1 MSDVIAAL
9 AARHSQYALAGTSV
23 LADDKVVDLVKR
35 ATAVVPSAFNSQ
47 SQRVAVLF
55 GEEHRRL
62 WNSIALEALRK
73 VAVSEEAFAAT
84 TRKVGSFAA
93 AHGTVLY
100 FDDTGITDGL
110 ARKFPLYA
118 ANFPI
123 WAEQSSG
130 MLQLAVWTAFSEAGL
145 GASLQHYN
153 PLIDDGV
160 REAFS
165 IPASWRLIGQMPFGD
180 VVTPSPSKDSVPVD
194 ERVLVRGL

>member
-23 LADDKVVDLVKR
+23 LADGTVVDLVKR
-35 ATAVVPSAFNSQ
+35 ATVVVPSAFNSQ

-55 GEEHRRL
+55 GDEHRRL
-62 WNSIALEALRK
+62 WNSIALEALRR

-100 FDDTGITDGL
+100 FDDAEVTDGL
-110 ARKFPLYA
+110 AKRFPLYA
-118 ANFPI
+118 ANFPV

-130 MLQLAVWTAFSEAGL
+130 MLQLAVWTALSEAGL

-160 REAFS
+160 HEAFS

-180 VVTPSPSKDSVPVD
+180 VVAPSPAKDSVPVD
-194 ERVLVRGL
+194 DRVVVRGI